1 MNCATP
7 KPCGRVFFQ
16 LRVRKINTG
25 VTSYLAFSVP
35 RPSILRVLA
44 LALAF
49 LLPSV
54 GKFAQQRLRGSCRER
69 KGQNHVSRSALCDLS
84 KKKEALLNCVLC
96 LFFYHCISFSL
107 SSPSL
112 RSAFLWSSYT
122 NSPVRWCWQAL
133 PILATAGSLWKSI
146 ARYCWNNNHSN
157 RSCKYLWD
165 GNTGP
170 LCQPKLI
177 SRRRSCSWRIIP
189 PCFTVTAISSFIWNF
204 YVFFHSAAISV
215 STSLGCMVWETADI
229 DVTVLFSVQTLGAG

>member
-96 LFFYHCISFSL
+96 LFFYHYISFSL

-122 NSPVRWCWQAL
+122 NSQSGDVGRPSLSLQRLAAYERAL
-133 PILATAGSLWKSI
+133 QGIVEIIITVI
-146 ARYCWNNNHSN
+146 A
-157 RSCKYLWD
+157 LV
-165 GNTGP
+165 NT
-170 LCQPKLI
+170 
-177 SRRRSCSWRIIP
+177 SEM
-189 PCFTVTAISSFIWNF
+189 VTQDR
-204 YVFFHSAAISV
+204 SV
-215 STSLGCMVWETADI
+215 SQSLFLEGVPVPDA
-229 DVTVLFSVQTLGAG
+229 

>member
-84 KKKEALLNCVLC
+84 KTKEALLNCVLC

-107 SSPSL
+107 SSLSFSLSSPSL

-122 NSPVRWCWQAL
+122 NSQSGDVGRPSLSLQRLAAYERAL
-133 PILATAGSLWKSI
+133 QGIVEIIITVI
-146 ARYCWNNNHSN
+146 A
-157 RSCKYLWD
+157 LV
-165 GNTGP
+165 NT
-170 LCQPKLI
+170 
-177 SRRRSCSWRIIP
+177 SEM
-189 PCFTVTAISSFIWNF
+189 VTQDR
-204 YVFFHSAAISV
+204 SV
-215 STSLGCMVWETADI
+215 SQSLFLEGVPVPDA
-229 DVTVLFSVQTLGAG
+229 

>member
-84 KKKEALLNCVLC
+84 KTKEALLNCVLC

-107 SSPSL
+107 SSLSFSLSSPSL
-112 RSAFLWSSYT
+112 CSAFLWSSYT
-122 NSPVRWCWQAL
+122 NSQSGDVGRPSLSLQRLAAYERAL
-133 PILATAGSLWKSI
+133 QGIVEIIITVI
-146 ARYCWNNNHSN
+146 A
-157 RSCKYLWD
+157 LV
-165 GNTGP
+165 NT
-170 LCQPKLI
+170 
-177 SRRRSCSWRIIP
+177 SEM
-189 PCFTVTAISSFIWNF
+189 VTQDR
-204 YVFFHSAAISV
+204 SV
-215 STSLGCMVWETADI
+215 SQSLFLEGVPVPDA
-229 DVTVLFSVQTLGAG
+229 

>member
-1 MNCATP
+1 MRP
-7 KPCGRVFFQ
+7 FQ
-16 LRVRKINTG
+16 KERSPFELCPL
-25 VTSYLAFSVP
+25 SL
-35 RPSILRVLA
+35 
-44 LALAF
+44 
-49 LLPSV
+49 LLPLHL
-54 GKFAQQRLRGSCRER
+54 F
-69 KGQNHVSRSALCDLS
+69 LS
-84 KKKEALLNCVLC
+84 LLPLPPLC
-96 LFFYHCISFSL
+96 LPMELLHKF
-107 SSPSL
+107 
-112 RSAFLWSSYT
+112 
-122 NSPVRWCWQAL
+122 PVRWCWQAL

-229 DVTVLFSVQTLGAG
+229 DVTVLFSLQTVGAG